1 MIPLTSKKM
10 RIGILNSGGDCPGLN
25 AVIYGVVGAA
35 TSLGWEVIGFR
46 DGFEGLLPPGDY
58 TLLEPEKIAGIL
70 KLGGTIL
77 GTTNKGNFAAKV
89 GVGDVMQVAPEIIEK
104 AKATLKLERFAFERD
119 VVKAPGFRGKRGWV
133 AHHPFVD
140 GV

>member
-1 MIPLTSKKM
+1 MAGLLLNPFHLPTPLPSIQPFQNPKM

-35 TSLGWEVIGFR
+35 SRLGWDVVGFR

-58 TLLEPEKIAGIL
+58 TILENDKIAGIL

-77 GTTNKGNFAAKV
+77 GTTN
-89 GVGDVMQVAPEIIEK
+89 
-104 AKATLKLERFAFERD
+104 
-119 VVKAPGFRGKRGWV
+119 RGS
-133 AHHPFVD
+133 
-140 GV
+140 